1 MAFANAA
8 PDISFV
14 PGVRTILR
22 SCRPYGVLATLLAA
36 TLVLIIALFVAAS
49 AQAAADAVPGE
60 LIVGFD
66 KGVTAHE
73 SRAIVNQT
81 NATIDQRLPG
91 KTAVVSVDGGLSTAQ
106 AAQKLQAQDG
116 VAYAEP
122 NYVVHSQAWTNDAFL
137 TNGTLWGLIS
147 IKAPTAWNVT
157 RGDGV
162 NVAVVDSGITADNPD
177 LTNNVW
183 QNPNDIPGGV
193 DSDNNGYVNDYN
205 GWDWVHSDNV
215 VADEEGHGT
224 HVSGTIAATA
234 NDGNPMVGVAPGA
247 HIMALKFL
255 DSTGSGNVGDAIS
268 AIDYAIKNGA
278 SVINASWGGP
288 DYSAALQDAIKRAGD
303 AGVVFV
309 AAAGNDSANN
319 DTTPTYPAAY
329 NLPNELSVAATDAQG
344 QLASFSNYGTG
355 TVDVAA
361 PGVDI
366 YSTVGDHYESWSGT
380 SMATPFVSGVA
391 ALLKSAEPGAGA
403 AQIADAIR
411 AGAHPLP
418 SLTGKVKTGGEVDA
432 VGALAALGHSPLSAT
447 DPPPGVFRLKTPGTR
462 VYAGGGSKVSF
473 SWSRASDAD
482 LVGYEVYL
490 DGKLK
495 ATVNDP
501 DGSQGPLVAGTSVKI
516 KVSAGRHR
524 WNVTAVDEAGNTRM
538 AGRGKNMGRV
548 AVLSRKH

>member
-1 MAFANAA
+1 
-8 PDISFV
+8 
-14 PGVRTILR
+14 
-22 SCRPYGVLATLLAA
+22 
-36 TLVLIIALFVAAS
+36 
-49 AQAAADAVPGE
+49 
-60 LIVGFD
+60 
-66 KGVTAHE
+66 
-73 SRAIVNQT
+73 
-81 NATIDQRLPG
+81 
-91 KTAVVSVDGGLSTAQ
+91 
-106 AAQKLQAQDG
+106 
-116 VAYAEP
+116 
-122 NYVVHSQAWTNDAFL
+122 VVHSQAWTNDPFL
-137 TNGTLWGLIS
+137 LNGTLWGLVKV
-147 IKAPTAWNVT
+147 KAPTAWNVT
-157 RGDGV
+157 RGDGAV
-162 NVAVVDSGITADNPD
+162 VAVIDSGITADNPD
-177 LTNNVW
+177 LTNNLW
-183 QNPNDIPGGV
+183 QNPNEV
-193 DSDNNGYVNDYN
+193 DDGIDNDNNGFVDDHF
-205 GWDWVHSDNV
+205 GADWVRMDGMPD
-215 VADEEGHGT
+215 DEEGHGT
-224 HVSGTIAATA
+224 HVAGTIAATA
-234 NDGNPMVGVAPGA
+234 NDGNPMVGVAPSA

-255 DSTGSGNVGDAIS
+255 DGTGSGNVGDAIS
-268 AIDYAIKNGA
+268 AIDYAVKNGA

-391 ALLKSAEPGAGA
+391 ALLKSVEPGAGA

-411 AGAHPLP
+411 VGAHPLQ

-432 VGALAALGHSPLSAT
+432 VGALAAIGHSPLSAN
-447 DPPPGVFRLKTPGTR
+447 DPAPGVFRLKKPGTR
-462 VYAGGGSKVSF
+462 VYTGGGSKVGF
-473 SWSRASDAD
+473 SWSHASDSD
-482 LVGYEVYL
+482 LVGYEVYV

-501 DGSQGPLVAGTSVKI
+501 DGSQGPLAAKTASKI

-524 WNVTAVDEAGNTRM
+524 WNVIAVDEAGNTRM
-538 AGRGKNMGRV
+538 AGRGRGKGRV